1 MKAFTTII
9 IALLLALCLSAL
21 FSLEV
26 KRLLKLNADITKQQQ
41 VLPIAHQATAHTIP
55 PAATPIPAATI
66 QPALTLAHLTTAHT
80 IHPEATLTPAA
91 IIQLQLLANLQP
103 GEPKFQSANDSLA
116 EKSILLDFNCLFSID
131 TQQFFCCFSFLIDF
145 IQSRRLCQS
154 NISKVKEKTKAF

>member
-9 IALLLALCLSAL
+9 IVLLLALCLYAL

-26 KRLLKLNADITKQQQ
+26 KRLLKLNADITKQQ

-116 EKSILLDFNCLFSID
+116 EKSILLDFNCLFSI
-131 TQQFFCCFSFLIDF
+131 
-145 IQSRRLCQS
+145 
-154 NISKVKEKTKAF
+154 